1 MLWPP
6 WVFLAPP
13 GPPGYPLG
21 GQYTS
26 IFVANLKKI
35 SVLVVY
41 FLFQVTFM
49 SSWCYLVRDLLAMAL
64 LDISWPP
71 LVTLGTPWVLPGGSI
86 HTQKRQKPNLMPKI
100 KRFKS

>member
-1 MLWPP
+1 MWPP

-64 LDISWPP
+64 LDIPGSPWS
-71 LVTLGTPWVLPGGSI
+71 PWVPLGCFQEGQY
-86 HTQKRQKPNLMPKI
+86 TPKSV
-100 KRFKS
+100 KSPI